1 MWRVEI
7 SWAIK
12 YSFSWKQNG
21 IILPKVIQ
29 RISTVTTEQ
38 PTFTSAQSP
47 VFAKGLGSAASTL
60 LPRIF
65 IFTCCSTWIVP
76 KCMVL
81 YEGWLLWDNP
91 EHSGNNN
98 SCISREAGHLMGPA
112 LHSCVQL
119 EQYLV
124 YLPCCEA
131 ICCCGDV
138 GMSLFFDALNAL
150 KVIRRGL
157 GWLCGQ
163 NRQRNCCLQF
173 QQWRTEHIHGTC
185 RCFLWKSPSH
195 PCSSLMPM
203 LPVPWQEALSQSKGQ
218 EVTPLVDLAGEQ

>member
-1 MWRVEI
+1 
-7 SWAIK
+7 
-12 YSFSWKQNG
+12 
-21 IILPKVIQ
+21 
-29 RISTVTTEQ
+29 
-38 PTFTSAQSP
+38 
-47 VFAKGLGSAASTL
+47 
-60 LPRIF
+60 
-65 IFTCCSTWIVP
+65 
-76 KCMVL
+76 MVL
-81 YEGWLLWDNP
+81 YGGWLLWDNP

-131 ICCCGDV
+131 ICCCGDA
-138 GMSLFFDALNAL
+138 GMSLLFDALNAL

-173 QQWRTEHIHGTC
+173 QQWRTEHIHGYVVVAFSGKALPILAHLSCQCYPCPGKRPCPRAKARRWHLFTC
-185 RCFLWKSPSH
+185 WPGRRAADWT
-195 PCSSLMPM
+195 
-203 LPVPWQEALSQSKGQ
+203 LPVARRRQG
-218 EVTPLVDLAGEQ
+218 VGTGTN